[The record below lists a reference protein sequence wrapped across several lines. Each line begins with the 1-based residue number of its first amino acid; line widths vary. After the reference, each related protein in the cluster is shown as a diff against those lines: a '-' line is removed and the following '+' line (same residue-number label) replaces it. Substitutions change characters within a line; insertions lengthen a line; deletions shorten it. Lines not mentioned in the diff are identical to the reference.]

1 MYGEPIRDVEH
12 LNEVIK
18 RHIDELRTNIE
29 LLKVVMYS
37 VTTRI
42 DQCIDAEGGH
52 FEQKR

>member
-42 DQCIDAEGGH
+42 DQCIDVEGGH
-52 FEQKR
+52 CENKR